1 MSTSTFEKKIAQLQ
15 VMLWGLVLI
24 IAAILTWLL
33 LAPAADGT
41 LRAEAFELVDDDGRV
56 VAVLESDNGYPRLV
70 FKDSN
75 GLERVQLFHD
85 EEASGL
91 YVADAGGTTRVGIA
105 QFAHGG
111 GGVALHGEQSRGALV
126 MYYKDS
132 GSVRF
137 FGQNGDVLR
146 EIAAR
151 DLRGSK

>member
-1 MSTSTFEKKIAQLQ
+1 MRKGDFDLGASLLDEANPDHAQLIAEIADDVL
-15 VMLWGLVLI
+15 VMFRGRTVEYDSVLNI
-24 IAAILTWLL
+24 FERPQHPYTKGL
-33 LAPAADGT
+33 LACRPQ
-41 LRAEAFELVDDDGRV
+41 
-56 VAVLESDNGYPRLV
+56 LESAYRRLPT
-70 FKDSN
+70 
-75 GLERVQLFHD
+75 
-85 EEASGL
+85 
-91 YVADAGGTTRVGIA
+91 VADFMETKEAGGTTRVGIA